1 MKFKSCQIRDSQWV
15 DYLEHNLDP
24 RTVAE
29 LDAHLLSCEQCR
41 SNLEIQQKWL
51 QLQTRYLAPDKEAHI
66 LNEVELADLNKR
78 IMQAVRLE
86 SAQTAATGTAR
97 LPFWR
102 QRSFWYQSA
111 GAAAMIVLL
120 LISVQLILKIPAL
133 AGRTMKTTAMIDFI
147 AGEQQDAETQDV
159 PGQGAT
165 EAAAP
170 TTTLAAMGNDLG
182 SGWRIYSG
190 SFADLPAASIFFD
203 NPEVKSGE
211 TTACATRE
219 ILTDSS
225 QETAVV
231 TTDGG
236 AIPEATTADEST
248 SYQGTDTEMTT
259 VDRMELLV
267 NSFNTRGK
275 SMYGVLSNAESVRVL
290 TDQGGSEQI
299 LILAAYPTDR
309 ISETQSAIAEI
320 LEGCQTIIKIKI
332 IKTEQLTDFLD
343 GFEAGLF
350 DKTFETSGSSGQS
363 WISILIG
370 A

>member
-29 LDAHLLSCEQCR
+29 LDAHLLSCTQCR
-41 SNLEIQQKWL
+41 SNLEIQQRWL

-66 LNEVELADLNKR
+66 LNDVELADLNKR

-86 SAQTAATGTAR
+86 SAQTAATRTAR

-120 LISVQLILKIPAL
+120 LFSVRLILKIPAL
-133 AGRTMKTTAMIDFI
+133 AERTMKTTAMIDFI
-147 AGEQQDAETQDV
+147 AGDQQDAETRDV

-170 TTTLAAMGNDLG
+170 TTSLAAMGNDLG

-219 ILTDSS
+219 VQTGNPE
-225 QETAVV
+225 ETAAE

-236 AIPEATTADEST
+236 VPEATTAYGST
-248 SYQGTDTEMTT
+248 TFQGTDTEITT
-259 VDRMELLV
+259 VDNMELLV
-267 NSFNTRGK
+267 NSFNMRGK

-290 TDQGGSEQI
+290 TDQRGSEQI

-320 LEGCQTIIKIKI
+320 LEGCQTIIKIEI